1 MSSIPHDDPGRPHPV
16 PADHNRST
24 RSVRSVALHDHA
36 DGRPDGGRLAE
47 ETALVRLGVHQGAM
61 AAVAYCANVCGLD
74 EGAAL
79 ALAVE
84 VDRMYPDPF
93 GRSA

>member
-1 MSSIPHDDPGRPHPV
+1 MSSIPQDDDVRPHPV
-16 PADHNRST
+16 HADHSRST
-24 RSVRSVALHDHA
+24 RSARSAALHDCAA
-36 DGRPDGGRLAE
+36 DLPTLDRLRE

-61 AAVAYCANVCGLD
+61 AAVAFCANVCGLD

-79 ALAVE
+79 ALACE

-93 GRSA
+93 GESV